1 MLSKHPLLTNCVTYG
16 LLYSGSEFLQQTIIR
31 HIAEPGHAND
41 YDLGSIARYVGILER
56 IFFPISFTM

>member
-31 HIAEPGHAND
+31 HIAEPGHAKD
-41 YDLGSIARYVGILER
+41 YDLGSIARYVGILE
-56 IFFPISFTM
+56 SH